1 MHTTLHSISIY
12 KPRLQ
17 QLTVFHACAGK
28 RKLLHKEGVCFDHRN
43 MAAAPVTM
51 PGRLKGKDGER
62 QSSLFEACKNG
73 DLEKVKKFLT
83 PENVNSRD
91 TAGRKS
97 TPLHFAAG
105 ITCHKLFVA
114 YVVVCLEC
122 LLRKMRF
129 CLTIRLSG
137 HVLAPARGFT

>member
-1 MHTTLHSISIY
+1 
-12 KPRLQ
+12 
-17 QLTVFHACAGK
+17 
-28 RKLLHKEGVCFDHRN
+28 

-51 PGRLKGKDGER
+51 PSRSKGKDSER

-73 DLEKVKKFLT
+73 DLERVKKFLT

-105 ITCHKLFVA
+105 KNRVIVYLYSEGVP
-114 YVVVCLEC
+114 
-122 LLRKMRF
+122 
-129 CLTIRLSG
+129 IDNI
-137 HVLAPARGFT
+137 AP